1 MTSDRTC
8 HGSEN
13 KCPKKSCA
21 AKVSSA
27 VIYNHRHWLAQLV
40 ATLKTMP
47 TASLSRNP
55 AGESTSKPPTMSF
68 SFSSCCCALQTSCLA
83 VLWPLQLDLG
93 SADVAIGVVLCVATC
108 SRILWCADRDTLA
121 LQERCRLC
129 VSTGHALHDLKA
141 LLDCGEHRQSVL
153 VICCGSCGQMAAS
166 FCWYTCCLRQGLG
179 MDVSSKAWS
188 V

>member
-68 SFSSCCCALQTSCLA
+68 SFSSCCCALHTSCL
-83 VLWPLQLDLG
+83 VGLWLLQLDLG
-93 SADVAIGVVLCVATC
+93 SADVTICIVLCIATC
-108 SRILWCADRDTLA
+108 SRIRLCADRDKLA

-129 VSTGHALHDLKA
+129 LFRGHALLDWNA
-141 LLDCGEHRQSVL
+141 VLDCGVHRQSVL
-153 VICCGSCGQMAAS
+153 VIC
-166 FCWYTCCLRQGLG
+166 
-179 MDVSSKAWS
+179 
-188 V
+188 